1 VSARRGGVIAID
13 HGERRTGFAATDA
26 LRISSTALEPFR
38 GKGDDPAL
46 LEHLARHMAERDV
59 EVLVVG
65 LPLNMDGSEGPR
77 AEAVR
82 RFLAALR
89 ARFPE
94 MVVVT
99 QDERLSTVEAGE
111 WMRDA
116 GVKDRRAARDAYSA
130 MVILRDWIAAGEP
143 G

>member
-1 VSARRGGVIAID
+1 VSERRRGVIAID
-13 HGERRTGFAATDA
+13 HGERRTGFAATDG

-38 GKGDDPAL
+38 GAGDDPAL
-46 LEHLARHMAERDV
+46 LEHLARHMSERDV

-77 AEAVR
+77 AAAVR
-82 RFLAALR
+82 RFMEALR
-89 ARFPE
+89 TRFPDVL
-94 MVVVT
+94 VVA
-99 QDERLSTVEAGE
+99 QDERLTTVEAQE
-111 WMRDA
+111 WMRSA

-143 G
+143 R